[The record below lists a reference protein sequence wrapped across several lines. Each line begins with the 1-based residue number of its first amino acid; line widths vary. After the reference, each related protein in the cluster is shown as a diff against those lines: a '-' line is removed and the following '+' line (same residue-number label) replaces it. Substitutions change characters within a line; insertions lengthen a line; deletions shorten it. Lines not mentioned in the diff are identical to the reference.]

1 MTLVVATDISE
12 IGPLHDSVSRFC
24 HEHKLPAEIEG
35 DLSLALEEILMNVI
49 RYGHPE
55 GGEHEILVGLS
66 VDDDGVVAAVE
77 DDGVAFNPLE
87 APRPDTGSPLEERPI
102 GGLGI
107 HLIRNLMNTVE
118 YRRAGGRNRL
128 VLRKRVPKSD

>member
-12 IGPLHDSVSRFC
+12 LGRLHDSVSRFC
-24 HEHKLPAEIEG
+24 QQHKLPAEIED
-35 DLSLALEEILMNVI
+35 DLTLVLEEILINVI

-55 GGEHEILVGLS
+55 GGKHDILVRLS
-66 VDDDGVVAAVE
+66 LDEDDVVAAVE

-87 APRPDTGSPLEERPI
+87 APEPDTDSPLEKRPI

-107 HLIRNLMNTVE
+107 LLIRSLMN
-118 YRRAGGRNRL
+118 
-128 VLRKRVPKSD
+128 K